1 MKKTKV
7 ISSVLTASIILS
19 CCGCSLFDQDNKNV
33 LAAANAYADAV
44 VSGEISDV
52 IELMADGEDFEDE
65 LTDYV
70 ESSEKLEDVYDT
82 ILNSMSYEIDRKSV
96 TSSKKNGEA
105 SVEITYTMVDYETV
119 YDDVSYD
126 GGDFDDYVEAL
137 EDNDGEDTIEI
148 TQTVNFV
155 LDSSKW
161 LVKDKKCKNLYKV
174 YEFYSAVKEYGWSGM
189 INAIT
194 LDEFEAACIKA
205 FGSEEHDGYI
215 ASGDPY
221 GDSSQYGFYYS
232 ENISMVMYVYKDP
245 ADAVD
250 EFEFFYQGFQM
261 DISDGTFE
269 GDSAYAF
276 NETDGVVVFEGIWYD
291 NYVYGA
297 YYLKDNTMM
306 YAIAYADRD
315 SEKAIVDAFFR
326 EIGYPGPGD
335 YLK

>member
-1 MKKTKV
+1 MNKTKV

-70 ESSEKLEDVYDT
+70 ESSEKLEDVYDA
-82 ILNSMSYEIDRKSV
+82 ILNSMSYEIDQKSV

-105 SVEITYTMVDYETV
+105 SVDITYTLVDYEAV
-119 YDDVSYD
+119 YDDVTED

-137 EDNDGEDTIEI
+137 EDNDGEDVIEI

-155 LDSSKW
+155 LDGSKW

-189 INAIT
+189 IKAVT

-215 ASGDPY
+215 SSGDPY
-221 GDSSQYGFYYS
+221 GDSCDYGYYYG
-232 ENISMVMYVYKDP
+232 ENATMVMYVYKDP
-245 ADAVD
+245 ADAVN
-250 EFEFFYQGFQM
+250 EFEFFYRGFQS
-261 DISDGTFE
+261 DVSDGYFD
-269 GDSAYAF
+269 GDSAFAF
-276 NETDGVVVFEGIWYD
+276 NETDGVVVFEGIWYGD
-291 NYVYGA
+291 YAYGA
-297 YYLKDNTMM
+297 YYLKDNTML
-306 YAIAYADRD
+306 YCYTYTDKD
-315 SEKAIVDAFFR
+315 SGRAIVDAFFR
-326 EIGYPGPGD
+326 ELGYPGPKD